1 MGPDGAGKTTLLRI
15 LVGLLDFEA
24 STATV
29 LDYDIRTQTQALRRS
44 LGYVPQTFSL
54 YPDLSVQ
61 HTLEFFADVHGL
73 SRAVFRTRMAE
84 LLALAQLERFSTFS
98 VGSLSGGMKQK
109 LALICALL
117 HQPRLLI
124 LDEPN
129 NGVDVIARGDMW
141 TILRQLQSV
150 TIVISTGYLDEAER
164 CDELIYLYKGQIR
177 VQGAPAEI
185 KASFPWNV
193 YRLPDDLAPTAITQ
207 LRQTSWVRRVHLRA
221 GTLLVTTLL
230 SRAELHAAVHE
241 SLFARPRIEAGDPTL
256 EMIFAEL
263 TEQAEHGQ
271 ATRQGEKLPSPTSLR
286 HRSHMPHDSAIIEVK
301 NLTRRFGTFTAVDH
315 VSFHVIRGE
324 IFGFLGGNGSGK
336 STTIRILCGL
346 LAPTEGTARVAG
358 LDVRTHAEQ
367 IRTHIGY
374 MSQKVS
380 LYANLTV
387 RENLALLRWPL

>member
-1 MGPDGAGKTTLLRI
+1 MAIVTLSNVRKRFASTVALNGIDLTITQPHIFGGVGPDGAGKTTLLRI

-29 LDYDIRTQTQALRRS
+29 LDYDIRTQAQALRRS

-73 SRAVFRTRMAE
+73 SRTVFRTRMAE

-141 TILRQLQSV
+141 TILRQLHSV
-150 TIVISTGYLDEAER
+150 TIVMSTGYLDEAER
-164 CDELIYLYKGQIR
+164 CDEVIYLYKGQIR
-177 VQGAPAEI
+177 VHGAPAEI
-185 KASFPWNV
+185 KSRFSWNS
-193 YRLPDDLAPTAITQ
+193 YRLPGDLAPTAITQ
-207 LRQTSWVRRVHLRA
+207 LRQTSWVRRVHMRA
-221 GTLLVTTLL
+221 GTLLVTTRL
-230 SRAELHAAVHE
+230 SRAELRAAVQ
-241 SLFARPRIEAGDPTL
+241 SLFSRDLWIEAVDPTL

-263 TEQAEHGQ
+263 TEQAEQGQ
-271 ATRQGEKLPSPTSLR
+271 ASRQGEKSSLV
-286 HRSHMPHDSAIIEVK
+286 HFA
-301 NLTRRFGTFTAVDH
+301 TAQ
-315 VSFHVIRGE
+315 E
-324 IFGFLGGNGSGK
+324 
-336 STTIRILCGL
+336 
-346 LAPTEGTARVAG
+346 
-358 LDVRTHAEQ
+358 
-367 IRTHIGY
+367 
-374 MSQKVS
+374 
-380 LYANLTV
+380 
-387 RENLALLRWPL
+387 

>member
-1 MGPDGAGKTTLLRI
+1 MAIVTLRNVRKRFDSTVALDGIDLTITQSHIFGVVGPDGAGKTTLLRI

-24 STATV
+24 STATA
-29 LDYDIRTQTQALRRS
+29 LEYDIRTQTQALRRS

-84 LLALAQLERFSTFS
+84 LLTLAQLEQFSTFS

-141 TILRQLQSV
+141 TILRQLHSV
-150 TIVISTGYLDEAER
+150 TIVMSTGYLDEAEQ
-164 CDELIYLYKGQIR
+164 CDEVIYLYKGQIR

-185 KASFPWNV
+185 KSRFSWNS
-193 YRLPDDLAPTAITQ
+193 YRLPGDLAPTAITQ
-207 LRQTSWVRRVHLRA
+207 LRQTSGVRRVHMRA
-221 GTLLVTTLL
+221 GTLLVTTHL
-230 SRAELHAAVHE
+230 SRAELRAAVQ
-241 SLFARPRIEAGDPTL
+241 SLFSRDIWIEAVDPTL

-263 TEQAEHGQ
+263 TEQAEQGQ
-271 ATRQGEKLPSPTSLR
+271 ASMQGEKSFLA
-286 HRSHMPHDSAIIEVK
+286 HFA
-301 NLTRRFGTFTAVDH
+301 TA
-315 VSFHVIRGE
+315 
-324 IFGFLGGNGSGK
+324 
-336 STTIRILCGL
+336 
-346 LAPTEGTARVAG
+346 
-358 LDVRTHAEQ
+358 
-367 IRTHIGY
+367 
-374 MSQKVS
+374 QK
-380 LYANLTV
+380 
-387 RENLALLRWPL
+387 